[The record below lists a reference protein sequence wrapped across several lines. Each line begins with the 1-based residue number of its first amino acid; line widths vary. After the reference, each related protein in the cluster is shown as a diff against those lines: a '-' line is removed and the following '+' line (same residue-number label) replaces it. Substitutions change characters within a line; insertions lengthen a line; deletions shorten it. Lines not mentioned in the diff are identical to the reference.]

1 MVVPSPSRDS
11 AGHIL
16 CPRCGTRLNKD
27 KAPFKMHGEYLG
39 KFESL
44 VCPICNYS
52 VLTGEGYDQAIAEAA
67 KFGLVGPAQE
77 EEILEIVTKPLE
89 LAPREVSMNTANL
102 ETENEV
108 GVSGARINE
117 PQVLLQ
123 NVSFISTKQ
132 FNMPTA
138 KE

>member
-1 MVVPSPSRDS
+1 MVPPSRDC

-16 CPRCGTRLNKD
+16 CPRCGTRLNKER
-27 KAPFKMHGEYLG
+27 APFKVHGEYLG

-52 VLTGEGYDQAIAEAA
+52 VLTGEGYDQAIAEAT

-89 LAPREVSMNTANL
+89 LSPIEVSMNTTNL
-102 ETENEV
+102 ESKNEV
-108 GVSGARINE
+108 GAVGAKFNE
-117 PQVLLQ
+117 PQILVQ
-123 NVSFISTKQ
+123 NVSFISAKQ
-132 FNMPTA
+132 FNMPSA
-138 KE
+138 KA